1 MSRSADDEFD
11 SLAIF
16 RRYMRERDSIMQDF
30 AGKWIP
36 YRKAWKSTLPLV
48 AFDTED
54 ECWVY
59 VDEHQIIMETLV
71 LQVGREPFLTTSKH

>member
-1 MSRSADDEFD
+1 MTRVADAEFD

-16 RRYMRERDSIMQDF
+16 RRYMRERDSILQEF

-36 YRKAWKSTLPLV
+36 YRSVWKPTLPV
-48 AFDTED
+48 AAFDTEND
-54 ECWVY
+54 CWAY

-71 LQVGREPFLTTSKH
+71 LQVGCEPFFDRV